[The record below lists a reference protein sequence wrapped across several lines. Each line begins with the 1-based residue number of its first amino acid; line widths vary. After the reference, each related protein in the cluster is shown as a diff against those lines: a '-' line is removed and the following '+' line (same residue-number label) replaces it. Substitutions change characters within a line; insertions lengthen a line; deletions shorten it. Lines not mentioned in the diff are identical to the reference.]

1 MYHAAWR
8 MRLHPEWGGPMYKW
22 AFVFQAAIRVWM
34 QIVYTTY
41 TVQWL
46 LILDWSYV
54 TWLLSGIFRFL
65 LEIGRLTD
73 VWDVLRLN
81 RTLETE
87 PNWTLPPPPHLCDI
101 NSFGSGFLHGTHE
114 ADEYGGHHEKHDQCD
129 HYTDGQCCQDSQV
142 AVIGSTHRLGKLSL
156 FHHKFTVF
164 SLSCCVT
171 ALAMA
176 TGFDL
181 ASLAGSSQSISVTL
195 Y

>member
-1 MYHAAWR
+1 MDEIT
-8 MRLHPEWGGPMYKW
+8 PGVGGPMYKW

-73 VWDVLRLN
+73 VWEVLRLN
-81 RTLETE
+81 
-87 PNWTLPPPPHLCDI
+87 WTLSPPPHLCDI
-101 NSFGSGFLHGTHE
+101 NPLGSGFLHGTHE
-114 ADEYGGHHEKHDQCD
+114 ADEHGGHSEEHDQCD

-142 AVIGSTHRLGKLSL
+142 AVIGSTHCLGKLSL

-164 SLSCCVT
+164 SLSRCVT

-176 TGFDL
+176 KGSSL
-181 ASLAGSSQSISVTL
+181 ASLTGNSQSISVTL